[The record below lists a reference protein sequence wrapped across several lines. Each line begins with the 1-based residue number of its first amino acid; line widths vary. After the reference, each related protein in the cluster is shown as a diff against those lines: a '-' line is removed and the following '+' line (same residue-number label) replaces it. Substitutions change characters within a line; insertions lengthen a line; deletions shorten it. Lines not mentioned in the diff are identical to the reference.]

1 MEIILI
7 VKEKLKNILNKK
19 WSLPLEGKLSRV
31 ISSFS
36 LAEKTVFT
44 FFTVLLS
51 ITGLILLFQVNK
63 LFLVEVPDYGGTLT
77 EGVIGTPRF
86 INPLLATSD
95 IDKDLTTLVYSGLLK
110 VNVYGGLTNDLAES
124 YTISDDGLTYTF
136 TLRDNIYFQDGIRV
150 TSDDVVFTV
159 EKAQEAALKS
169 PREASFAGVKV
180 ERIDDKNV
188 SFTLKQAFSPFI
200 QNLTLGILPRHI
212 WKDVSNEEFAFS
224 QFNTKPIGAG
234 PYGIDSITY
243 SGSGLPSEYHL
254 KAFKKYSL
262 GEAYITQLVIK
273 SYQNEKEEIS
283 AYKDGDI
290 DSLHSISPKDLP
302 QIKLSDDEVVLS
314 PLPRIFGVFFN
325 QNVAPVLVYKEVRS
339 ALETATDKD
348 AIVKSVLGGYGTSID
363 SPIPVKQVSGNI
375 SSTTSEERVAKAQL
389 ILTKAGWKQNSSGI
403 FEKKDKTS
411 TVTLSFSI
419 STGNATEL
427 KEAAYLLQQQW
438 QKIGAI
444 VEVKIFEIGDLN
456 QNIIKPRKYDALLF
470 GEIVGRDNDLYPFWH
485 SSGRTTPGLNIALY
499 TNLKADKALE
509 NIRATVD
516 PSEQKTYFD
525 TLNKEIKNDIPAV
538 FTYSP
543 YFIYIVPKTVKNVS
557 LGTLTEPKD
566 RWANVNEW
574 YIETNNVWQIFNR
587 NK

>member
-1 MEIILI
+1 M
-7 VKEKLKNILNKK
+7 KEKLKNILNKK
-19 WSLPLEGKLSRV
+19 WYLPLEGKLSRV

-110 VNVYGGLTNDLAES
+110 VNNYGGLTNDLAES

-150 TSDDVVFTV
+150 TSDDVVFTI

-169 PREASFAGVKV
+169 PREASFAGVRV

-188 SFTLKQAFSPFI
+188 SFTLKQTFSPFI

-224 QFNTKPIGAG
+224 QFNTKPVGTG
-234 PYGIDSITY
+234 PYGIDTITY

-262 GEAYITQLVIK
+262 GEAYITHLVIK

-290 DSLHSISPKDLP
+290 DSLHSISPKNLP
-302 QIKLSDDEVVLS
+302 QVKLSDDEVVLS

-325 QNVAPVLVYKEVRS
+325 QNVAPVLVHKEVRL
-339 ALETATDKD
+339 ALDAATDKN
-348 AIVKSVLGGYGTSID
+348 AIVKSVLDGYGATID
-363 SPIPVKQVSGNI
+363 SPVPIKQVVGENT
-375 SSTTSEERVAKAQL
+375 SSTTSEERVEKAKA

-419 STGNATEL
+419 STGNAIEL

-470 GEIVGRDNDLYPFWH
+470 GEIVGRDLDLYPFWH
-485 SSGRTTPGLNIALY
+485 SSGRNTPGLNIALY

-516 PSEQKTYFD
+516 LDDQKTYFD
-525 TLNKEIKNDIPAV
+525 ALNKEIKNDIPAV

-543 YFIYIVPKTVKNVS
+543 YFIYIVPKDIKNVN
-557 LGTLTEPKD
+557 LGNLTEPKD

>member
-1 MEIILI
+1 
-7 VKEKLKNILNKK
+7 VKEKLKNVLNKK
-19 WSLPLEGKLSRV
+19 WPMPLEGKLSRI

-44 FFTVLLS
+44 FFTILLCV
-51 ITGLILLFQVNK
+51 TGLILLFQVNK

-95 IDKDLTTLVYSGLLK
+95 IDKDLTSLMYSGLLK
-110 VNVYGGLTNDLAES
+110 VNSSGGLSNDLAES
-124 YTISDDGLTYTF
+124 YTISDDGLVYTF
-136 TLRDNIYFQDGIRV
+136 TLRDNIYFHDGIRV
-150 TSDDVVFTV
+150 TADDVVFTV
-159 EKAQEAALKS
+159 EKAEETALKS
-169 PREASFAGVKV
+169 PKEASFAGVRV
-180 ERIDDKNV
+180 ARIDDKTI

-224 QFNTKPIGAG
+224 QFNIKPVGTG
-234 PYGIDSITY
+234 PYQIDTITY

-262 GEAYITQLVIK
+262 GEPYITHLVIK
-273 SYQNEKEEIS
+273 SYQNEKDEIA
-283 AYKDGDI
+283 AYKDGNI

-302 QIKLSDDEVVLS
+302 QVKVSDDEIALS

-325 QNVAPVLVYKEVRS
+325 QNIAPVLVYKEVRQ
-339 ALETATDKD
+339 ALEAATDKQ
-348 AIVKSVLGGYGTSID
+348 AIVDSVLGGYGETID
-363 SPIPVKQVSGNI
+363 SPVPVKQIVKNV
-375 SSTTSEERVAKAQL
+375 STTNENDRITKAKA
-389 ILTKAGWKQNSSGI
+389 ILTKAGWKQNSSGL
-403 FEKKDKTS
+403 FEKKDKTG
-411 TVTLSFSI
+411 TATLSFSI
-419 STGNATEL
+419 STGNAPEL

-444 VEVKIFEIGDLN
+444 VEVKVFEISDLN

-470 GEIVGRDNDLYPFWH
+470 GEIVGRDEDLYPFWH
-485 SSGRTTPGLNIALY
+485 SSQRNTPGLNIALY

-509 NIRATVD
+509 NIRATND
-516 PSEQKTYFD
+516 PLDQQKYFD
-525 TLNKEIKNDIPAV
+525 TLNKEIKNDVPAV

-543 YFIYIVPKTVKNVS
+543 YFIYIVPKSIKNVS

-566 RWANVNEW
+566 RWSDVNKW

-587 NK
+587 QKTTIN